1 MITGE
6 YYNAGDAPLKDRR
19 AKNLLHRLN
28 VTEYRI
34 TKKSK
39 RNHTELIRTRV
50 LIFIEPPFHCDYTIS
65 FCATMLF

>member
-1 MITGE
+1 MIAGE
-6 YYNAGDAPLKDRR
+6 YYNAGCDLNKDRRR

-39 RNHTELIRTRV
+39 RI
-50 LIFIEPPFHCDYTIS
+50 IAD
-65 FCATMLF
+65 